1 MNKQSRLPLGSV
13 IGILGGGQL
22 GRMLSLSASQL
33 GFKTHIYDPDFNAPA
48 KQVTNLSSTFKYDD
62 IKKKMEATMA
72 QLVKKM
78 GLKSVVKHLVGKG
91 GMSYFIDDPK
101 EAKKLQ
107 TNYFYRYNTSL
118 NGLMIHHDIPPEEF
132 LKYVHTIDLSFM
144 KEDMIMRN
152 ELEKLDM
159 EKFIFTNGSAEH
171 AKNILTHLGVY
182 DLFGRDKVFDIQDA
196 GYIPKPEAKTFD
208 LMLKKFEINPKET
221 IYIEDIAKNLSIGYE
236 RGCITVWLI
245 NDEHFGKMD
254 SDKDY
259 ISHKIENLS
268 LFLKEIRLL
277 KSK

>member
-1 MNKQSRLPLGSV
+1 MKNFKNKKYLLLDLDGVCYGKHNNYSLERVFGQVSKRMTMFISERLK
-13 IGILGGGQL
+13 I
-22 GRMLSLSASQL
+22 
-33 GFKTHIYDPDFNAPA
+33 D
-48 KQVTNLSSTFKYDD
+48 
-62 IKKKMEATMA
+62 ME
-72 QLVKKM
+72 
-78 GLKSVVKHLVGKG
+78 
-91 GMSYFIDDPK
+91 

-107 TNYFYRYNTSL
+107 TNYFYKYNTSL

-144 KEDMIMRN
+144 KEDKIMRR

-182 DLFGRDKVFDIQDA
+182 DLFGRDKVFDIKDA

-208 LMLKKFEINPKET
+208 LMVEKFGLDPKET

-236 RGCITVWLI
+236 RGCATVWLI
-245 NDEHFGKMD
+245 NDEHFGKLD
-254 SDKDY
+254 SDKNY

-277 KSK
+277 KSQ